1 MKKNIILVDDHV
13 MFVDA
18 LRFLLQS
25 LDEDIAISVAS
36 TIGAALEI
44 LGSAQFDFALLDYG
58 LPGVVG
64 PSGFVAIRAAF
75 PDLPVAYLSGTMDSR
90 DIAEA
95 MSLGAMGW
103 LSKTMGGE
111 PLLHALRL
119 MLAGERFVS
128 PGVLFERQ
136 LPPLTARESEV
147 AGLLSEG
154 MADKEIADRLT
165 LQLSTVKVHVK
176 NLLRKYSA
184 ENRTKFALL
193 HRRV

>member
-1 MKKNIILVDDHV
+1 

-25 LDEDIAISVAS
+25 LDEKISIGVAS
-36 TIGAALEI
+36 SIDTALEV
-44 LGSAQFDFALLDYG
+44 LQERKFDFALLDYG
-58 LPGVVG
+58 LPGVIG
-64 PSGFVAIRAAF
+64 ASGYSTIRAAF
-75 PDLPVAYLSGTMDSR
+75 PDLPIAYLSGTMDAR
-90 DIAEA
+90 DVSEA
-95 MSLGAMGW
+95 LGLGAMGW

-128 PGVLFERQ
+128 PGVLFGRQ

-154 MADKEIADRLT
+154 LADKEIADRLA